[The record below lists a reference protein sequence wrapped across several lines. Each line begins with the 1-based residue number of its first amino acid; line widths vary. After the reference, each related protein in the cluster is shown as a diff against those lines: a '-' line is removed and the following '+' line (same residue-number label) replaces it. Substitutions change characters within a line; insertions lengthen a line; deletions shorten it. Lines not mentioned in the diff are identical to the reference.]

1 MNTEEKI
8 IIASTKVFKELGY
21 LGASTR
27 LIAETAKVSEM
38 TLFRKFK
45 SKQNLFEMTL
55 KFALGH
61 ELLDVFEADFTLSL
75 EEFVRKFL
83 HNRLSS
89 ISKNID
95 LVRMFIEE
103 SLQGR
108 IPKEMNY
115 IARMSEKLTNT
126 LQEYQKI
133 HNEPLAS
140 SLNVIILGIL
150 LQYVIM
156 NSGLS
161 YHSKSPEEQET
172 YINSLSNQ
180 IKF

>member
-8 IIASTKVFKELGY
+8 IIASTKVFKEFGY

-27 LIAETAKVSEM
+27 LIAETAEVSEM

-55 KFALGH
+55 EFALGH
-61 ELLDVFEADFTLSL
+61 ELLDVFEADFTVSL
-75 EEFVRKFL
+75 EEFVTKFL
-83 HNRLSS
+83 HNRLLS
-89 ISKNID
+89 ISQNID

-115 IARMSEKLTNT
+115 IARMSEKLAKT
-126 LQEYQKI
+126 LQDYQKI
-133 HNEPLAS
+133 HNEPLHS

-150 LQYVIM
+150 LQNVIM
-156 NSGLS
+156 NSELNFHNLS
-161 YHSKSPEEQET
+161 DEEQIS
-172 YINSLSNQ
+172 YVQGLISQ

>member
-8 IIASTKVFKELGY
+8 IEASTKVFKELGY

-27 LIAETAKVSEM
+27 LIAETANISEM

-45 SKQNLFEMTL
+45 SKQNLFEMTI

-61 ELLDVFEADFTLSL
+61 ELLDVFEIDFNVSL

-83 HNRLSS
+83 HNRLYS
-89 ISKNID
+89 ISENID
-95 LVRMFIEE
+95 LVRMIIQE
-103 SLQGR
+103 SIQGR

-115 IARMSEKLTNT
+115 IARMSEKLNKT
-126 LQEYQKI
+126 LNEYQKL
-133 HNEPLAS
+133 HDESLNS

-156 NSGLS
+156 GTDLGYHKLSNS
-161 YHSKSPEEQET
+161 EQEI
-172 YINSLSNQ
+172 YIQGLINQ